1 MHTAELNGVAAE
13 SCSVVLTAFESILLN
28 YFPEIRDMQTIQ
40 ILEDTYLYKL
50 VKEKTKYKSFI
61 TATNQK

>member
-1 MHTAELNGVAAE
+1 MLKYSDLMCTALE
-13 SCSVVLTAFESILLN
+13 ESILLN